1 MVAKFIV
8 IEGMDGTGTT
18 TQTKMLATRLVTLGY
33 KVETSFEP
41 TKSVLG
47 QEIRS
52 LLKYSG
58 HKSKEFLVNLA
69 LCFAADRM
77 QHAREVIMPALLE
90 KDFIILDRYVLSSL
104 VYQGM
109 DVPTNFVKAIN
120 QYAPT
125 PHLTL
130 VLDLD
135 VSNAFSR
142 IEGRSSQ
149 HDFYE
154 TKPML
159 EKIRERYRH
168 FAQKEAN
175 TVLIDAH
182 GDVEQVHQ
190 RIFQIVSRE
199 LGV

>member
-1 MVAKFIV
+1 MTSKFIV
-8 IEGMDGTGTT
+8 VEGMDGTGST
-18 TQTKMLATRLVTLGY
+18 TQTRMLASHLTTLGY
-33 KVETSFEP
+33 RVTTSFEP
-41 TKSVLG
+41 TKSVVG
-47 QEIRS
+47 QEIRG

-77 QHAREVIMPALLE
+77 QHAREVILPALLE
-90 KDFIILDRYVLSSL
+90 HDFVILDRYVLSSL

-109 DVPTNFVKAIN
+109 DLPTSFVKAIN

-125 PHLTL
+125 PHVTV

-135 VSNAFSR
+135 VDEALNR
-142 IEGRSSQ
+142 IRGRSMQ
-149 HDFYE
+149 KDFYE

-168 FAQKEAN
+168 FAQKEPH
-175 TVLIDAH
+175 TVLVDAD
-182 GDVEQVHQ
+182 GDAGQVHQ
-190 RIFQIVSRE
+190 RIFQITSRN
-199 LGV
+199 LGL